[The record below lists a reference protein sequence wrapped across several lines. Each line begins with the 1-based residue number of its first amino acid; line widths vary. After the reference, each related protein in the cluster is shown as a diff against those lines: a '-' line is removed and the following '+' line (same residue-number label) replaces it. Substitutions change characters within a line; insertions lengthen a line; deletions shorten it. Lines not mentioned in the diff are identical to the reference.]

1 MNSTG
6 QTCTALNNFDDFI
19 EYSKN
24 DELAKKYFT
33 PITNNDRTEIIK
45 LLKSLVKLDSKVT
58 RISGSL
64 SCGITSILSNLS
76 NSLINP
82 FMTGNTYLHKNK
94 TDDTMFIVRKTDRNT
109 TVFALK
115 DNSARLYRS
124 DGENHYDNLIE
135 FIPKKWD
142 WVSIAYYGVCGLCSS
157 YMIYNSLKN
166 PDTLGDITIV
176 TVIYYFIL
184 ITITSYGIKLLLK

>member
-1 MNSTG
+1 MNSTE
-6 QTCTALNNFDDFI
+6 QTCTALNNFNKFI

-33 PITNNDRTEIIK
+33 PITDNDKTEIIK
-45 LLKSLVKLDSKVT
+45 LLKSLVKLDLKVT
-58 RISGSL
+58 RISGIL
-64 SCGITSILSNLS
+64 SYEVTSVLSNLS

-94 TDDTMFIVRKTDRNT
+94 TDDTMFIIRKTDRNT

-124 DGENHYDNLIE
+124 DGKNHCDNIIE

-142 WVSIAYYGVCGLCSS
+142 WVSIAYYGICGLSSS

-176 TVIYYFIL
+176 NVINYFTL